1 VPVPDYVTSVP
12 KYQSCT
18 PGRSSTVTGGN
29 LEELRAH
36 YGPRLVQRQHEAVA
50 QIRAEVEATK
60 AASTGARHPTYLRA
74 AATIMG
80 LCKYWC
86 IPVERPRELLVE
98 AYLSTLT
105 PDEARKRVRGSI
117 EGVWAW
123 LDRETDQPEQHPAA
137 ELLQKLHREWG
148 QAR

>member
-1 VPVPDYVTSVP
+1 
-12 KYQSCT
+12 
-18 PGRSSTVTGGN
+18 
-29 LEELRAH
+29 
-36 YGPRLVQRQHEAVA
+36 VQRQHDAVA